1 MKQGITVSL
10 ELQTLQ
16 DVSSNLSEKEI
27 LKMAEANVIEQLQSK
42 FTPYKYS
49 IKDGISLKFEDC
61 EPGRMIKYNG
71 EFGYVFNVN
80 PSRKFP
86 VSIILSGGR
95 AFQVKPIVLEV
106 VEDES
111 LLGSIWNSK
120 SNPEPNAWSAGE
132 NAFLPTSIGIKK
144 VIVTMVTKTQIHLYE
159 LSTQVKNVFFP
170 IKQDS
175 FQLISERE
183 SRSQS
188 FIKR

>member
-16 DVSSNLSEKEI
+16 VNLNVSSNLSEKEI

-49 IKDGISLKFEDC
+49 INSLKLEDC

-144 VIVTMVTKTQIHLYE
+144 VIVTKVTKTQIHLYE